1 MYSHMM
7 ITTDG
12 SELAMR
18 GVSHGLSLAKQ
29 LNSKVTII
37 SIAETYPLQAP
48 ATPAAW
54 SELQAKHA
62 DTALQAAK
70 EAGSELG
77 LQVEIVRETAS
88 SPAVAIVEAAR
99 RLGCDLIVM
108 ASHGRRGVR
117 RILLGSQTAEVVHHS
132 DVPVLIVRC

>member
-1 MYSHMM
+1 MYSHMI

-37 SIAETYPLQAP
+37 TVAEAYPLHAA
-48 ATPAAW
+48 ATPASWNDA
-54 SELQAKHA
+54 QAKHA
-62 DTALQAAK
+62 AAALQSAQEAAT
-70 EAGSELG
+70 EIGV
-77 LQVEIVRETAS
+77 QVELVREVGT
-88 SPAVAIVEAAR
+88 SPAAAIVETAK

-117 RILLGSQTAEVVHHS
+117 RVLLGSQAAEVVHHS
-132 DVPVLIVRC
+132 DIPVLIVR